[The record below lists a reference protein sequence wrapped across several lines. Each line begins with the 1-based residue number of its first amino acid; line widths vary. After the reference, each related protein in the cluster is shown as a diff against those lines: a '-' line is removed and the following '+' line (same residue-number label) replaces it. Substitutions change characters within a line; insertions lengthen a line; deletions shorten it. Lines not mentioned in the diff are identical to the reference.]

1 MNAEAALLGCVLGDN
16 NTYWDAAR
24 HVSGHDFEDGRLG
37 SVWDGVGR
45 VLAQGGRVDKI
56 SVSGFFPDWDV
67 RGIDVTAPWSWDE
80 AAGFAFYQAP
90 IFARQVAKDAAR
102 RFGREA
108 LGQGLSQLADSGVD
122 PDTVLGD
129 VVRQVQGRET
139 PSDGLEAVPLADIL
153 NMEESH
159 DWVIPNLMERKDR
172 LILTGHEGM
181 GKSTMARQLIIL
193 PAAGLHPF
201 TFERIEPV
209 KTLVIDAENTAKQW
223 KRNAGW
229 IAHQAKIQGGHD
241 PSQSTFMAISGRVD
255 ILDPRTQGQIHRLI
269 DRHEPGLVFIGP
281 LYRIAL
287 KLNTDDEVA
296 PVIAALDAIRDRG
309 VALVMEAH
317 AGHATDGTGNRSVRP
332 RGSSAL
338 MGWPEFGFGIRASE
352 AEGVWDYVPWR
363 GQREQRDWPERL
375 RRGDRERAEF
385 PWVPVE
391 GGDGW

>member
-1 MNAEAALLGCVLGDN
+1 MNAEHALLGCVLGDN
-16 NTYWDAAR
+16 NTYWDAAK
-24 HVSGHDFEDGRLG
+24 HVTGADFEDGRLG
-37 SVWDGVGR
+37 AVWDGVGR
-45 VLAQGGRVDKI
+45 SLAQGGSLNAAAV
-56 SVSGFFPDWDV
+56 VGFFPEWGV
-67 RGIDVTAPWSWDE
+67 RGIDAAAPWLWVE
-80 AAGFAFYQAP
+80 AAGFAYYQAATY
-90 IFARQVAKDAAR
+90 ARQVAALSSR
-102 RFGREA
+102 RFGREVFAQA
-108 LGQGLSQLADSGVD
+108 LTELSDTGVD
-122 PDTVLGD
+122 PDAVLGD
-129 VVRQVQGRET
+129 TVRRVQARQT
-139 PSDGLEAVPLADIL
+139 PSDGLEAVPLRTIL
-153 NMEESH
+153 DMEESF
-159 DWVIPNLMERKDR
+159 DWVIPDLMERRDR

-181 GKSTMARQLIIL
+181 GKSTMARQLVIL

-209 KTLVIDAENTAKQW
+209 RTLVIDAENTAKQW

-241 PSQSTFMAISGRVD
+241 PAEHTYMAVSGRVD

-269 DRHEPGLVFIGP
+269 DKHDPQIVFIGP

-296 PVIAALDAIRDRG
+296 PVIAALDAVRDRG

-352 AEGVWDYVPWR
+352 EEGVWDFVPWR
-363 GQREQRDWPERL
+363 GQREQRDWPERM
-375 RRGDRERAEF
+375 RRGDRGRAEF
-385 PWVPVE
+385 PWVPVD
-391 GGDGW
+391 GGMY

>member
-1 MNAEAALLGCVLGDN
+1 MNAEVALLGCVLGDN

-24 HVSGHDFEDGRLG
+24 HVTGRDFEDGRLG
-37 SVWDGVGR
+37 AVWDGIGR
-45 VLAQGGRVDKI
+45 VLAQGGAVDKI
-56 SVSGFFPDWDV
+56 SVVGFFPDWDV
-67 RGIDVTAPWSWDE
+67 RGIDATAPWEWGE
-80 AAGFAFYQAP
+80 AAGFVFYQAAV
-90 IFARQVAKDAAR
+90 FARQVAKDAAR
-102 RFGREA
+102 RFGRETLTVG
-108 LGQGLSQLADSGVD
+108 LGELSDSGSD
-122 PDTVLGD
+122 PDRVLGD
-129 VVRQVQGRET
+129 LVRSVQGRTT
-139 PSDGLEAVPLADIL
+139 PADGLEAVPLRQI
-153 NMEESH
+153 MELEETY

-181 GKSTMARQLIIL
+181 GKSTMARQLILL
-193 PAAGLHPF
+193 PSAGLHPF
-201 TFERIEPV
+201 TFEKIEPV
-209 KTLVIDAENTAKQW
+209 KCLVIDAENTAKQW
-223 KRNAGW
+223 KRNSAF
-229 IAHQAKIQGGHD
+229 IAHQAKVQGGHD
-241 PSQSTFMAISGRVD
+241 PLDSTYMAISGRVD

-296 PVIAALDAIRDRG
+296 PVIAALDSIRDRG

-352 AEGVWDYVPWR
+352 EMGVYDFVPWR

-375 RRGDRERAEF
+375 RRGDRGRAEF
-385 PWVPVE
+385 PWVPE
-391 GGDGW
+391 F